1 MTRIA
6 ERMRAAGATVA
17 LLAAS
22 VVLHALVVV
31 GMAGRLGTVA
41 PRPADAGKTVEVA
54 LLAPPAPPTPSAA
67 PALAAAP
74 APAPAPKVPR
84 RPAAPDAR
92 PRVPA
97 PSPPDVTP
105 SESVETS
112 SEPTPVAQVAAQ
124 AADLP
129 PATEPLPAASE
140 PPAAPVADTSAPP
153 AVEPAVPL
161 PALPGSRRQ
170 RFKVYWGEFSEG
182 RSVARLE
189 YRLSRDGERY
199 ELRTEVEAEGLLS
212 LVYSGTLTQS
222 SAGRLGPGGL
232 QPVRYAET
240 RGKRAERAVVFDP
253 DGGRLLPGSGEP
265 APLPMGTQDRLSVFY
280 QIGLLVRAEPARF
293 VAGLAFELPVAT
305 MREVRT
311 ERFVVVG
318 ADVLMAPGGPIHAL
332 HLARPV
338 RPGTDDPRIDL
349 WLGYDFEMLPVR
361 LRIED
366 AARRVLD
373 QVIDRDG

>member
-6 ERMRAAGATVA
+6 ERTRAAGATVA

-22 VVLHALVVV
+22 VALHALVGA
-31 GMAGRLGTVA
+31 GMAGRLGTAA
-41 PRPADAGKTVEVA
+41 PRPADAGRTVEVA
-54 LLAPPAPPTPSAA
+54 LLAPPAPPTPAAA
-67 PALAAAP
+67 PALAPAPVPKPPRRAAAP
-74 APAPAPKVPR
+74 NPQ
-84 RPAAPDAR
+84 

-97 PSPPDVTP
+97 PRPPADTP
-105 SESVETS
+105 SGSAEAPP
-112 SEPTPVAQVAAQ
+112 EPMPLAQ
-124 AADLP
+124 AAAP
-129 PATEPLPAASE
+129 PADPPAAVEDPPAAAPE
-140 PPAAPVADTSAPP
+140 PPAPTVAEAPAPPP

-189 YRLSRDGERY
+189 YRLSHDGERY
-199 ELRTEVEAEGLLS
+199 ELRTDGEAEGLLS

-240 RGKRAERAVVFDP
+240 RGKRAERAVDFDP
-253 DGGRLLPGSGEP
+253 DGRRLLPGGREP
-265 APLPMGTQDRLSVFY
+265 VPLPAGTQDRLSVFY

-305 MREVRT
+305 MREVRS

-366 AARRVLD
+366 AGRRVLD